1 VFEKLEK
8 DSVRDLAAA
17 QKNGAAIRAKSEKRV
32 ASYTKEAHATLA
44 SEQAKEAKR
53 FKKELAERCVNFV
66 SLIRVLGFAFCVSG
80 FVWPYTHGHTK
91 CETNCGAIGDAHDCT
106 NCDAHSSP
114 HSNTDGNEGAFFLP
128 HFRVF

>member
-1 VFEKLEK
+1 VQREEQKECAELIEKLQAERDRCDAAQKKAFEKLEK

-53 FKKELAERCVNFV
+53 FKKELAERCVKFYNSRFCVLGFV
-66 SLIRVLGFAFCVSG
+66 SLGL
-80 FVWPYTHGHTK
+80 
-91 CETNCGAIGDAHDCT
+91 
-106 NCDAHSSP
+106 
-114 HSNTDGNEGAFFLP
+114 
-128 HFRVF
+128 